1 MKLEVLM
8 SEATKI
14 GFGEVLVAA
23 LCLMTSY
30 ATAAPPNRASVS
42 AYEVPVQVKLLD
54 AKSGETLKDF
64 GGIVVWLTPVHPLHA
79 ARLNVDLLHYRIMQ
93 HNKGFNPYLLV
104 VPVGSTVEFR
114 NSDPWYH
121 SAFSLFGRVRFDLG
135 SQRPG
140 VGKKVRFGRAGVV
153 YVFCNLHPQM
163 EAVILTVD
171 SPYFGVSDKTGQ
183 VSIRNVPPGRY
194 NLHAW
199 YESAASQALKPLHH
213 AILLRDG
220 RRGIPRISI
229 ALVKKVPIIGENREL
244 GGAVPVKESNRSSH
258 ISEISPARSCP
269 RHRTYSNLLYGVTAG
284 DPVTFVAVSAVLS
297 GMAILACYIRARR
310 AASIDPKQALRTE

>member
-1 MKLEVLM
+1 MKLDFLLPET
-8 SEATKI
+8 TKI
-14 GFGEVLVAA
+14 GFGEVLIAV
-23 LCLMTSY
+23 LSLMASH

-54 AKSGETLKDF
+54 ANSGEALKDF
-64 GGIVVWLTPVHPLHA
+64 SGIVVWLVPVRPLHT
-79 ARLNVDLLHYRIMQ
+79 ARPNADLPHYRIMQ
-93 HNKGFNPYLLV
+93 HNKSFNPHLLV

-140 VGKKVRFGRAGVV
+140 VGKTVRFGRAGVV

-171 SPYFGVSDKTGQ
+171 SPYFGVSDKTGH

-199 YESAASQALKPLHH
+199 YENAASQALKPLHH

-220 RRGIPRISI
+220 RCGIPRISI
-229 ALVKKVPIIGENREL
+229 ALAKRVPINGENGEL
-244 GGAVPVKESNRSSH
+244 RTAVLVKESNCSSH
-258 ISEISPARSCP
+258 ICKISPARSCP
-269 RHRTYSNLLYGVTAG
+269 RHRTESRLTNGSRLSRGPATSLNLRPEGS
-284 DPVTFVAVSAVLS
+284 VS
-297 GMAILACYIRARR
+297 GW
-310 AASIDPKQALRTE
+310 